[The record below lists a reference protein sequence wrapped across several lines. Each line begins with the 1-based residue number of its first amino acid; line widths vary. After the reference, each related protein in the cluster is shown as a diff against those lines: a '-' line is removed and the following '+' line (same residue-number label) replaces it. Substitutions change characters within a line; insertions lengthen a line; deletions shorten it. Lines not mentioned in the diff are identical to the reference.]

1 MAVGGWALNAI
12 QDEDTELN
20 GKPDDWLGLPLGR
33 AGSPS
38 PPLSQSRFASPSANG
53 RFGEP
58 SLPEEDPK
66 HPIQIPTSLASEP
79 ARYRGEQ
86 TAQRAI
92 PTYENKKGV
101 LADAPFNPAILYTPV
116 TLTGRTRRFR
126 RYAWLRSSTRSSRLR
141 YTSAY
146 RPWRPWEPSQP
157 WPSRCWKRRG
167 YGGSRWS

>member
-92 PTYENKKGV
+92 PTYENKKGRPCGRPFQPGYTLYSGYAYWQDSQV
-101 LADAPFNPAILYTPV
+101 PPLRMASIEHAFFSASVYVGLSALAAVGAFSTVAFSMLEAPRV
-116 TLTGRTRRFR
+116 RR
-126 RYAWLRSSTRSSRLR
+126 
-141 YTSAY
+141 
-146 RPWRPWEPSQP
+146 
-157 WPSRCWKRRG
+157 
-167 YGGSRWS
+167 